1 MICDGDKPMC
11 IAGVFGGIDSGI
23 TEKTKEVFLESAYF
37 DPVRIRKTAKRHG
50 LNTDASFRFER
61 GIDIELCEYA
71 LKRTALLIM
80 EVAGGKI
87 TSEISDDYPNK
98 AKPHQLTIQFEYIN
112 KLIGHEIPREE
123 IESILTSLDI
133 KINNVS
139 ETTFGLSVPTY
150 RVDVT
155 RPADVVEE
163 ILRIY
168 GYNNIDF
175 SDQIITSMPKGEKPA
190 DTIER
195 IIGQQLANLGFFEIY
210 NNSLVKLNES
220 EADKTITIVNPLSQD
235 LTAMRTN
242 LFEGLVASM
251 QYNINRKNE
260 NCKFFEFGNTYHK
273 VDENVETKQ
282 LVIGVTG
289 MQNENHWRSN
299 GLRND
304 FFFSKELSRQSVN
317 EQELRVQK
325 TTLRNQ
331 KHFKNGIT
339 LMSKNTVFGSFG
351 ATRHY
356 QHLEDITIENEV
368 LAQKSI

>member
-1 MICDGDKPMC
+1 I
-11 IAGVFGGIDSGI
+11 
-23 TEKTKEVFLESAYF
+23 
-37 DPVRIRKTAKRHG
+37 
-50 LNTDASFRFER
+50 
-61 GIDIELCEYA
+61 
-71 LKRTALLIM
+71 
-80 EVAGGKI
+80 
-87 TSEISDDYPNK
+87 
-98 AKPHQLTIQFEYIN
+98 
-112 KLIGHEIPREE
+112 
-123 IESILTSLDI
+123 
-133 KINNVS
+133 
-139 ETTFGLSVPTY
+139 
-150 RVDVT
+150 

-175 SDQIITSMPKGEKPA
+175 SDQLIISMPKGYKAA
-190 DTIER
+190 DAIER

-273 VDENVETKQ
+273 EVDENVETKQ

-289 MQNENHWRSN
+289 GQNENHWRNN

-304 FFFSKELSRQSVN
+304 FFFIKGVIQAICKRAGIESTEHEL
-317 EQELRVQK
+317 
-325 TTLRNQ
+325 TNQ

-339 LMSKNTVFGSFG
+339 LMSKNAVF
-351 ATRHY
+351 A
-356 QHLEDITIENEV
+356 HLGQLELSTFSDITIENEV
-368 LAQKSI
+368 YGAEIDIEAFQKVALLNAKHIKSISKFPSVKRDLALLVDNHVSFASLRNVAQETEKKLLTSIQLFDVYEGKGIPKGKTSYGLSFTFNDSRKTLTDKQIDKSINKIFERMQKEFGAELRA